1 MRKRNHDSCIAISS
15 KCCNNDA
22 GQRLNKFIEKVF
34 YCVSKSFMYK
44 FIRKKNIKINGK
56 KILPSYILKEG
67 DFVSV
72 FGLYRFD

>member
-1 MRKRNHDSCIAISS
+1 
-15 KCCNNDA
+15 
-22 GQRLNKFIEKVF
+22 
-34 YCVSKSFMYK
+34 MYK

-56 KILPSYILKEG
+56 KILSSYILKEG